1 LIFRVRG
8 RQPFATPAMP
18 AQLMNCT
25 MTDQTDIEDKRE
37 IDELKRRVAQ
47 LEAKIRAA
55 LKILEGDLTLTA
67 TRN

>member
-1 LIFRVRG
+1 
-8 RQPFATPAMP
+8 MP